1 MQTDNRSGQH
11 RTRPLFRIFP
21 GNIFMPHLDLDLL
34 RGFTAVADEGSF
46 AAAGLRTGR
55 SQSAVTQQMQRLE
68 SLVGVSL
75 FQKEGRS
82 KLLTEQ
88 GRQLLRYARE
98 MLALNDDALR
108 SITDQ
113 ALSGS
118 LRIGAPHDIA
128 ETLLPPVLSHIARF
142 APELRLD
149 INVARSPFL
158 MDFLNRGELDLTIS
172 TRTDP
177 AMHSV
182 VLRTAP
188 TLWICASQFV
198 LQPRQ
203 PLPLIL
209 IDEPSIFRRL
219 ALQALDAHG
228 IPWRLAYRSSS
239 LIGIKAAIRAGLG
252 ITARTPEMMTP
263 ELRILGP
270 SEDLPALPEVT
281 YYLLMRPNSV
291 NPQVRQVF
299 DLIASR
305 LGVSSTIPNR

>member
-1 MQTDNRSGQH
+1 MSS
-11 RTRPLFRIFP
+11 
-21 GNIFMPHLDLDLL
+21 HLDLDLL
-34 RGFTAVADEGSF
+34 RGFAAVADAGSF

-68 SLVGVSL
+68 SLVGVAL
-75 FQKEGRS
+75 FQKEGRA
-82 KLLTEQ
+82 KQLTEQ
-88 GRQLLRYARE
+88 GRHLLRYARE

-108 SITDQ
+108 AISER

-142 APELRLD
+142 APELRLE

-158 MDFLNRGELDLTIS
+158 VEHLDRGELDLTIS

-177 AMHSV
+177 ALRSV

-188 TLWICASQFV
+188 TLWICSAQFV
-198 LQPRQ
+198 PTPRQ

-219 ALQALDAHG
+219 ALEALDAHG
-228 IPWRLAYRSSS
+228 IAWRLAYRSSS

-252 ITARTPEMMTP
+252 VTARTPEMMTA
-263 ELRILGP
+263 ELRVLGA
-270 SEDLPALPEVT
+270 SDGLPVLPEVT
-281 YYLLMRPNSV
+281 YYLLMRPNAV
-291 NPQVRQVF
+291 NPLVRQAF
-299 DLIASR
+299 DLIAAR
-305 LGVSSTIPNR
+305 LGASAQA